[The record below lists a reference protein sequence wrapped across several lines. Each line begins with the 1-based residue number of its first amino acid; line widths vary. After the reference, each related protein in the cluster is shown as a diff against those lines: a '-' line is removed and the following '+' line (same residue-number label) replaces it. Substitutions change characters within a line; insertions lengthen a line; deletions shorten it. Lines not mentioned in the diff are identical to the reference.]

1 MSGKDNQIFS
11 NISETLSSV
20 FSGDVE
26 ALKKNFNCEF
36 SDDGNNGWSLVLIPK
51 DSTIAAVMKT
61 LELSGI
67 TKPETSMNR
76 LVMSEASGN
85 TITYEFI
92 NQIYPKELSTDE
104 KQNFIVE

>member
-1 MSGKDNQIFS
+1 
-11 NISETLSSV
+11 
-20 FSGDVE
+20 
-26 ALKKNFNCEF
+26 
-36 SDDGNNGWSLVLIPK
+36 
-51 DSTIAAVMKT
+51 MKS
-61 LELSGI
+61 LELSGF